1 MNRPDFATASRNDIC
16 AYAMTLEMLNSNQA
30 VLIQRQGEAI
40 RQQDERLSALEELA
54 SNLKGTIEDLKYNL
68 EQSKMMYQNLA
79 RIHYGTKSERIKP
92 PVKPEVAGEQLAFV
106 ELADASSQ
114 TAEPVSKENDAQQQK
129 NAEETVQV
137 SGYTRK
143 KKRTMEEILEGLPVR
158 SIPLPFPVEEQ
169 VCPRCGNT
177 HLVSVGENT
186 LYTDIIV
193 TRPQVI
199 RLAYIGERF
208 KCPECE
214 GSSDHPEICEQCRDA
229 GTDACRECP
238 NRPRTVF
245 VDPKLPEECKHPLLK
260 GTKCSESIMAQLYGG
275 KIEQGLPLYR
285 MEKEWERMGFPLP
298 RQTMSNWMLKIDELY
313 FDILVRHMLDSVKKD
328 VHVLH
333 NDETHIKVI
342 RIKTR
347 EGKVKKCHMWVVRS
361 GKFEERQIVVY
372 VFRKSRKAE
381 EANDILDGYTFYFV
395 TDGYSGYNGMARLAI
410 RCGCWD
416 HTRRYFYDA
425 VPNHDMSLDTAARK
439 GTRFCDALAMIEREL
454 ENVTPEERL
463 KVRLEKSLPIVEEFF
478 AWVRDLNP
486 GNDQLKKAKKYALNQ
501 EECLRRFL
509 EDGRIPI
516 SNNPA
521 ENAIRP
527 FVIGRKNFL
536 FCVSEA
542 GAQATANAYSLA
554 ETAKANGLDVPKYF
568 EHVLHQIRMQD
579 GQFTK
584 EFLDTLLPWNDVVQK
599 ACKQVQ
605 I

>member
-1 MNRPDFATASRNDIC
+1 MNRPDFATASRDDIC
-16 AYAMTLEMLNSNQA
+16 AYAMTLEMMNSNQA
-30 VLIQRQGEAI
+30 VFIQRQGEAI

-54 SNLKGTIEDLKYNL
+54 SNLTGTIEDLKYNL

-92 PVKPEVAGEQLAFV
+92 PVKPAVAGEQLGFV
-106 ELADASSQ
+106 ELADAASQ
-114 TAEPVSKENDAQQQK
+114 TAEPASKENDAQQQK
-129 NAEETVQV
+129 NAEETVKV

-214 GSSDHPEICEQCRDA
+214 GAGDHPEICESCKDA
-229 GTDACRECP
+229 GTDACKECP
-238 NRPRTVF
+238 NRPRTIF

-313 FDILVRHMLDSVKKD
+313 FDILVRHMLDSVKKG

-342 RIKTR
+342 RIKTK

-372 VFRKSRKAE
+372 VFRKSPE
-381 EANDILDGYTFYFV
+381 G
-395 TDGYSGYNGMARLAI
+395 
-410 RCGCWD
+410 
-416 HTRRYFYDA
+416 RR
-425 VPNHDMSLDTAARK
+425 S
-439 GTRFCDALAMIEREL
+439 
-454 ENVTPEERL
+454 
-463 KVRLEKSLPIVEEFF
+463 
-478 AWVRDLNP
+478 
-486 GNDQLKKAKKYALNQ
+486 Q
-501 EECLRRFL
+501 
-509 EDGRIPI
+509 
-516 SNNPA
+516 
-521 ENAIRP
+521 
-527 FVIGRKNFL
+527 
-536 FCVSEA
+536 
-542 GAQATANAYSLA
+542 
-554 ETAKANGLDVPKYF
+554 
-568 EHVLHQIRMQD
+568 
-579 GQFTK
+579 
-584 EFLDTLLPWNDVVQK
+584 
-599 ACKQVQ
+599 
-605 I
+605 